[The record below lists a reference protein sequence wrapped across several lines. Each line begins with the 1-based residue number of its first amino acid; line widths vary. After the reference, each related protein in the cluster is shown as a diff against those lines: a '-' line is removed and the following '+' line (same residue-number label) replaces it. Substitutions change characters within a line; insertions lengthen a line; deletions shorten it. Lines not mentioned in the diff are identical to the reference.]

1 MKEKGGGS
9 SHQKPLSSVTQAK
22 MGIFCRYRARGRESS
37 TKRSFC
43 FLCVYKILALFS
55 FNQMLIFVKVVSDI
69 CYRGRVNSNR
79 GKK

>member
-37 TKRSFC
+37 TKRKFLFLVCLQDIGAFLIQSNAYICQSC
-43 FLCVYKILALFS
+43 FRHLL
-55 FNQMLIFVKVVSDI
+55 Q
-69 CYRGRVNSNR
+69 
-79 GKK
+79 GKGEQ